1 MTSSPF
7 FKLRPPI
14 MLMGML
20 SLIAGLIAGLQRLGL
35 NVPFGIGHLPEY
47 HGPLMICGF
56 LGTVIGLERAV
67 ALGRLYAYAAP
78 ALTGVGSLLLAFGVS
93 DEWGKILL
101 TCGSLIL
108 AAVFVSILR
117 IQIAMATA
125 LMGLGAGMW
134 AMGNAL
140 WLSGWIVPNVTPWW
154 AAFLVLTIAGERLE
168 LSRLLQ
174 LTRAANTAFLI
185 AVGVF
190 VSGVALTTVAQIAGL
205 KLMGLGM
212 IGLAL
217 WLGTHDIARHTIK
230 MTGLT
235 RFVAACLLSGYV
247 WLGASGVLAFFVD
260 GLGAGPMYDAMLH
273 SLFLG
278 FVFAMIFGHAP
289 IIFPAVLEVAVPYTP
304 AFYAHLVVLEISLL
318 ARVGSDIGGITKAVT
333 HSGALNEAALILFL
347 LNTIVAVVRGR
358 LGK

>member
-1 MTSSPF
+1 MSSPY

-35 NVPFGIGHLPEY
+35 NVPLGIGHLPEY

-56 LGTVIGLERAV
+56 LGTVIGLERSV

-78 ALTGVGSLLLAFGVS
+78 ALTGLGSLLLVFGVS
-93 DEWGKILL
+93 DEGGKILL

-108 AAVFVSILR
+108 AAVFISILR
-117 IQIAMATA
+117 LQVALATV
-125 LMGLGAGMW
+125 LMGLAAFMW
-134 AMGNAL
+134 AVGNVL
-140 WLSGWIVPNVTPWW
+140 WLSGMTVPAVTPWW
-154 AAFLVLTIAGERLE
+154 AAFLVLTISGERLE

-174 LTRAANTAFLI
+174 LTRSANTAFLL

-190 VSGVALTTVAQIAGL
+190 VSGVALTVVAPLAGL
-205 KLMGLGM
+205 RVMGLGM

-235 RFVAACLLSGYV
+235 RFVAVCLLSGYF
-247 WLGASGVLAFFVD
+247 WLGVSGVMTFFVD
-260 GLGAGPMYDAMLH
+260 GLGSGPIYDAMLH

-304 AFYAHLVVLEISLL
+304 AFYAHLAVLEISLL
-318 ARVGSDIGGITKAVT
+318 ARVASDIGGISKAVA

-347 LNTIVAVVRGR
+347 LNTVVAVVRGK
-358 LGK
+358 LGR

>member
-1 MTSSPF
+1 MMSSPY

-35 NVPFGIGHLPEY
+35 AVPLGIGHLPEY

-78 ALTGVGSLLLAFGVS
+78 ALTGLGSLLLVFGVS
-93 DEWGKILL
+93 EDGGKILL

-108 AAVFVSILR
+108 AAVFISILR
-117 IQIAMATA
+117 LQMALATV
-125 LMGLGAGMW
+125 LMGLAAVMW
-134 AMGNAL
+134 AVGNIL
-140 WLSGWIVPNVTPWW
+140 WLSGWTVPAVTPWW

-174 LTRAANTAFLI
+174 LSSVAHTTFLL
-185 AVGVF
+185 AVGTFAV
-190 VSGVALTTVAQIAGL
+190 GVALTTVAPLAGI
-205 KLMGLGM
+205 KLAGLGM

-247 WLGASGVLAFFVD
+247 WLGVSGILAFFVD
-260 GLGAGPMYDAMLH
+260 ELGPGPMYDAMLH

-304 AFYAHLVVLEISLL
+304 AFYAHLVVLEISLV
-318 ARVGSDIGGITKAVT
+318 ARLVSDVGGWYKAIA
-333 HSGALNEAALILFL
+333 HAGALNEAALILFL
-347 LNTIVAVVRGR
+347 LNTITAVVRGR
-358 LGK
+358 FGK

>member
-1 MTSSPF
+1 MSSPY

-35 NVPFGIGHLPEY
+35 DVPLGIDHLPEY

-67 ALGRLYAYAAP
+67 ALGKLYAYAAP
-78 ALTGVGSLLLAFGVS
+78 ALTGIGSLLLVFGVS
-93 DEWGKILL
+93 DEGGKILL
-101 TCGSLIL
+101 TSGSFIL
-108 AAVFVSILR
+108 AGVFIAILR
-117 IQIAMATA
+117 LQMALATA
-125 LMGLGAGMW
+125 LMGLAALMW
-134 AMGNAL
+134 ALGNLL
-140 WLSGWIVPNVTPWW
+140 WLAGWTVPLTTPWW

-174 LTRAANTAFLI
+174 LSGAAHATFI
-185 AVGVF
+185 MAVGAF
-190 VSGVALTTVAQIAGL
+190 ALGVALTTVAPLAGI
-205 KLMGLGM
+205 KLAGLGM
-212 IGLAL
+212 IGLAV
-217 WLGTHDIARHTIK
+217 WLGTNDIARHTIK

-235 RFVAACLLSGYV
+235 RFVAVCLLTGYV
-247 WLGASGVLAFFVD
+247 WLGISGVLAFFVD
-260 GLGAGPMYDAMLH
+260 DLGPGLIYDAMLH
-273 SLFLG
+273 ALFLG

-304 AFYAHLVVLEISLL
+304 LFYAHLVLLEVSLL
-318 ARVGSDIGGITKAVT
+318 ARLGSDIGGIHKAVA

-347 LNTIVAVVRGR
+347 LNTIVAVIRGK
-358 LGK
+358 LAK

>member
-1 MTSSPF
+1 MSSPY

-35 NVPFGIGHLPEY
+35 SVPLGIGHLPEY

-56 LGTVIGLERAV
+56 LGTVIGLERSV

-78 ALTGVGSLLLAFGVS
+78 ALTGVGSLLLVFGVS
-93 DEWGKILL
+93 DEGGKILL

-108 AAVFVSILR
+108 AAVFISILR
-117 IQIAMATA
+117 LQMALATV
-125 LMGLGAGMW
+125 LMGLAAFMW
-134 AMGNAL
+134 AVGNVL
-140 WLSGWIVPNVTPWW
+140 WLSGMTVPAVTPWW
-154 AAFLVLTIAGERLE
+154 AAFLVLTISGERLE

-174 LTRAANTAFLI
+174 LTRSANTAFLL

-190 VSGVALTTVAQIAGL
+190 VAGVALTTVTALAGL

-235 RFVAACLLSGYV
+235 RFVAVCLLSGYF
-247 WLGASGVLAFFVD
+247 WLGVSGVMTFFVD
-260 GLGAGPMYDAMLH
+260 GLGSGPMYDAMLH

-318 ARVGSDIGGITKAVT
+318 ARVASDIGGITKAVA

-347 LNTIVAVVRGR
+347 LNTIVAVVRGK
-358 LGK
+358 LGR

>member
-1 MTSSPF
+1 MSSPY

-20 SLIAGLIAGLQRLGL
+20 SLIAGLIAGLQRLGM
-35 NVPFGIGHLPEY
+35 NVPLGAGHLPEY

-56 LGTVIGLERAV
+56 LGTVIGLERSV

-78 ALTGVGSLLLAFGVS
+78 ALTGVGSLLLVFGVS
-93 DEWGKILL
+93 DEGGKILL

-108 AAVFVSILR
+108 AAVFISILR
-117 IQIAMATA
+117 LQMAMATV
-125 LMGLGAGMW
+125 LMGLAAFMW
-134 AMGNAL
+134 AVGNVL
-140 WLSGWIVPNVTPWW
+140 WVSGMTVPAVTPWW
-154 AAFLVLTIAGERLE
+154 AAFLVLTISGERLE

-174 LTRAANTAFLI
+174 LTRSANAAFLL

-190 VSGVALTTVAQIAGL
+190 VSGVALTVVAPLAGL
-205 KLMGLGM
+205 KIMGIGM

-235 RFVAACLLSGYV
+235 RFVAVCLLTGYF
-247 WLGASGVLAFFVD
+247 WLGVSGVMTFFVD
-260 GLGAGPMYDAMLH
+260 GLGSGPMYDAMLH
-273 SLFLG
+273 ALFLG

-304 AFYAHLVVLEISLL
+304 AFYAHLIVLEISLL
-318 ARVGSDIGGITKAVT
+318 ARVASDVGGISKAVA
-333 HSGALNEAALILFL
+333 HAGALNEAALILFL
-347 LNTIVAVVRGR
+347 LNTVTAVVRGK